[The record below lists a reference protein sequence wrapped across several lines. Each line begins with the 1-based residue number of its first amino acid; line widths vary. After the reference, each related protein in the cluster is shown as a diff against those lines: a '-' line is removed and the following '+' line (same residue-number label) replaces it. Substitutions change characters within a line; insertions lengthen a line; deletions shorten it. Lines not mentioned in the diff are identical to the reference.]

1 MTANIVPSSQQ
12 GAVGA
17 PLPGGPPAWGAPDV
31 APDSS
36 ASIWARVTRT
46 LAALRRYLWL
56 IIAIVAVGTGAGV
69 YLSRTVNPKYQV
81 GGSIWITARPG
92 VTGPISSAGLVSDQL
107 SWVDLAQSNL
117 VLDAVA
123 SELALYVDPDNPRDS
138 LLVRSLL
145 PTDSLQTGPFRLDVD
160 QVGANWTLT
169 RLPTR
174 PGEPPSVV
182 ERGAVGDSIGRSAGF
197 RWDPPVQELAPS
209 RSVSFF
215 VVTPREASNAL
226 AQRLAVTPPG
236 RNGNLMR
243 LRLTGEKPARLA
255 ATLNAIL
262 HHFIDEAAR
271 LKRDNLTEQ
280 AKTVARQLDSASA
293 RLQLAQ
299 DSYESFRINTAT
311 LPSDATA
318 IAPGA
323 SLTLNPVMN
332 EYFQSKVSLQGITR
346 DREALARL
354 LSDSALTAN
363 GGKVSIEGLK
373 ALPQV
378 VAANAGLRT
387 EIGNLESKQS
397 TLRALLLTY
406 TDSFRTVVR
415 LKDDINVLETQT
427 IPMLARQ
434 SLVELQTQEAEMNR
448 RIDAQSASIRSIPE
462 RAVRE
467 AALKREMDVA
477 QDLYVNLSRRT
488 EEARLAALSAMPDVQ
503 ILDPAVAPQRPS
515 QDTAPSILLAAI
527 AASVAVA
534 LVIAVLLDLIDKR
547 FRYPEQ
553 ATRELGLDIMGAIP
567 TVTNPK
573 NSSARLQEASQLV
586 ESFRSLALTVRSAF
600 DGMGPVQLT
609 VSSPGPGDGKS
620 FISANLASALA
631 DSGFRTILVDGDIRR
646 GALHNVFSPMEMVPG
661 LLDYLTGGAALGEVI
676 RSTSHGNLF
685 VIPGGTRRR
694 HGPELLSGEGMA
706 GLLRELRTQ
715 FDAVLVDSAPLG
727 AGIDPFALGV
737 ATGAMMIVLRSGET
751 DRKLAQAKL
760 EVLDRMP
767 VRILGTVL
775 NDIGGTPQF
784 RYYYYY
790 FDGYGS
796 LENATDGTAL
806 IGSGANGSRS

>member
-1 MTANIVPSSQQ
+1 MTANIVPSTQQ

-36 ASIWARVTRT
+36 GGIWARVTRT

-56 IIAIVAVGTGAGV
+56 IISIVAVGTGAGF
-69 YLSRTVNPKYQV
+69 YLSKTAVPKYV
-81 GGSIWITARPG
+81 VFGSIWITARPG
-92 VTGPISSAGLVSDQL
+92 VNGPISSAGLVSDQL
-107 SWVDLAQSNL
+107 SWVDLAQSSI

-160 QVGANWTLT
+160 QLGANWTLT

-174 PGEPPSVV
+174 SGETPTVI

-197 RWDPPVQELAPS
+197 RWSPPVSELTPS
-209 RSVSFF
+209 RSASFF

-226 AQRLAVTPPG
+226 AQRLTVSPP

-243 LRLTGEKPARLA
+243 LTLTGEKPARLA

-262 HHFIDEAAR
+262 HHFIDQAAR
-271 LKRDNLTEQ
+271 LKRDNLIEQ
-280 AKTVARQLDSASA
+280 AKTVSEQLDSSST
-293 RLQLAQ
+293 RLQAAQ
-299 DSYESFRINTAT
+299 DRYESFRINTAT

-318 IAPGA
+318 LAPSG
-323 SLTLNPVMN
+323 SITLNPVMS
-332 EYFQSKVSLQGITR
+332 EYFQSKVSLQTITR
-346 DREALARL
+346 DREALERL
-354 LSDSALTAN
+354 LSDSAISAN
-363 GGKVSIEGLK
+363 GGKVSMEGLR

-378 VAANAGLRT
+378 IQGNAGLQT
-387 EIGNLESKQS
+387 ELNNLETKQS
-397 TLRALLLTY
+397 TLRGLLLTY
-406 TDSFRTVVR
+406 TDAFRPVVR
-415 LKDDINVLETQT
+415 LKDDINVLQTQT

-434 SLVELQTQEAEMNR
+434 SLAELRSQEAEMNR

-462 RAVRE
+462 RMVQE
-467 AALKREMDVA
+467 TALKREMDVA
-477 QDLYVNLSRRT
+477 SDLYVNLKRRAD
-488 EEARLAALSAMPDVQ
+488 EAKLAALSAMPDVQ
-503 ILDPAVAPQRPS
+503 VLDPAVAPQRPS

-527 AASVAVA
+527 AASIVVAVA
-534 LVIAVLLDLIDKR
+534 IAILLDLVDKR

-567 TVTNPK
+567 SVTNPK

-631 DSGFRTILVDGDIRR
+631 DSGFRTVLVDGDIRR
-646 GALHNVFSPMEMVPG
+646 GALHSVFSPMEMVPG

-676 RSTSHGNLF
+676 RTTSHGNLF

-694 HGPELLSGEGMA
+694 HGPELLAGEGMA
-706 GLLRELRTQ
+706 GLLRELRMQ

-790 FDGYGS
+790 FEGYGS
-796 LENATDGTAL
+796 LENATEETAL
-806 IGSGANGSRS
+806 IGSGANGSRP